1 MTDQQLPDRNGDV
14 IDDIVIA
21 LTRRGDLSPEH
32 RAFYESILDRFEAL
46 TSERDRLRTAWESA
60 RRGRAQA
67 YRQLDDARR
76 WGRTL
81 EAQRADLRQE
91 LRGARAAGRLPEEDM
106 VEPGVEVTD
115 LRELADRVAAIEQR
129 LDEESAQSYSQG
141 VEDMREQAMRAA
153 SDAPGTPYTPTEAIR
168 DLSLTDTTEQPPTR
182 YRDRDGDLW
191 EETSPGHLFL
201 SIRGMTGR
209 PYAVVADEFGPLTP
223 VTTVEPPAPCEV
235 CGRAPDEQEHGPDG
249 QCRHTPATR
258 LGRPTTTTGDTK

>member
-46 TSERDRLRTAWESA
+46 TSERDRLHTAWESA

-76 WGRTL
+76 WGRIL
-81 EAQRADLRQE
+81 EAQRKDLRQE
-91 LRGARAAGRLPEEDM
+91 LRAESTRVAALRIAYQAAKDADLPEEDM
-106 VEPGVEVTD
+106 VEPGDEVTG

-168 DLSLTDTTEQPPTR
+168 DLSLTDTTEQPPAR

-191 EETSPGHLFL
+191 EKSLPGHLFL
-201 SIRGMTGR
+201 STRGMTGR

-223 VTTVEPPAPCEV
+223 VTTE
-235 CGRAPDEQEHGPDG
+235 
-249 QCRHTPATR
+249 
-258 LGRPTTTTGDTK
+258 TTGGAE